1 MGFGIAVVGYIGL
14 LYFGATIV
22 PGVGLSGY
30 LIGLVPWI
38 LFDWAHAPGY
48 GILALLLTR
57 GLQRRAWPLAYA
69 LPVAAAAAF
78 VFGLWTEVF
87 QGSVQGR
94 QTTAD
99 DLVTDAIGIG
109 LAAMILMLFETVRNR
124 IVSSPLALIHF
135 LRSGVRA
142 LLSLSLVEPNKPVRP
157 DRPDR
162 PNQPDPRHAP
172 RNGFWHHSGPSLSFD
187 PVDPVSS
194 PLPHLWAWVCCPRL

>member
-1 MGFGIAVVGYIGL
+1 MVGFGIAVLGYIGL

-22 PGVGLSGY
+22 PGIGLSGY
-30 LIGLVPWI
+30 LIGLVPWT

-48 GILALLLTR
+48 GILAVLLTR

-109 LAAMILMLFETVRNR
+109 LAATLMLCATIRNR
-124 IVSSPLALIHF
+124 IALRPCLDSF
-135 LRSGVRA
+135 LTIWGADCLV
-142 LLSLSLVEPNKPVRP
+142 SLVRRAK
-157 DRPDR
+157 
-162 PNQPDPRHAP
+162 
-172 RNGFWHHSGPSLSFD
+172 
-187 PVDPVSS
+187 
-194 PLPHLWAWVCCPRL
+194 